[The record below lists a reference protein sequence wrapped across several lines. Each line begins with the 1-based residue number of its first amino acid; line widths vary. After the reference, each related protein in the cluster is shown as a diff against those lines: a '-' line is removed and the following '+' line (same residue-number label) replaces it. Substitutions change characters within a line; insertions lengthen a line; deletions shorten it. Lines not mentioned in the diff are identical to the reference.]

1 MNRHGLAWTI
11 AMQRRI
17 LALVAMVLVLNS
29 CSSGGGGGY
38 DAGGGYGAGP
48 AVDPTPGLDEV
59 VATSALSF
67 NPATLNTTA
76 GHTVNFVFA
85 SVAHNVFFDAKT
97 GAPAD
102 ISGSNVNTSV
112 TRVFATAGSYT
123 FSCHIHPTMRGT
135 VIVQ

>member
-1 MNRHGLAWTI
+1 MHRK
-11 AMQRRI
+11 I
-17 LALVAMVLVLNS
+17 LALAVAVLMAS
-29 CSSGGGGGY
+29 ACSGGGGGGY

-48 AVDPTPGLDEV
+48 VVDPTPGTDEV

-67 NPATLNTTA
+67 NPAALNTTT

-85 SVAHNVFFDAKT
+85 SVAHNVFFDVKT

-102 ISGSNVNTSV
+102 IPGSNVSTSV

-135 VIVQ
+135 VVVQ

>member
-1 MNRHGLAWTI
+1 
-11 AMQRRI
+11 MQRRI
-17 LALVAMVLVLNS
+17 LAFAAMVVVMNS
-29 CSSGGGGGY
+29 CSSGGRGGY

-48 AVDPTPGLDEV
+48 VVDPTPGVDEV

-85 SVAHNVFFDAKT
+85 SVAHNVFFDAKP
-97 GAPAD
+97 GVPAD
-102 ISGSNVNTSV
+102 ITGSNVNTSV
-112 TRVFATAGSYT
+112 TRLFATAGSYT
-123 FSCHIHPTMRGT
+123 FSCHIHPAMHGT